1 MNLRSL
7 ISQAKTEGAS
17 DLHIEPGLAAGLARA
32 QPVALR
38 RRTVAPALT
47 SEWARDLIDRRLA
60 PFRGTPLLRSFQSH
74 RGLRC
79 RVNVMHTA
87 RGVGFAIRLL
97 PAFQPTLEA
106 LNLHPDLKQL
116 AHHPHGLVLISGPT
130 GCGKSTTLA
139 ALIQTINLSDARH
152 IVTIEN
158 PIEFTFRPRRSFIRQ
173 REVGRDTPSFEQAL
187 LDSLRE
193 DPDVL
198 MVGEMREPETMRLTL
213 SAAETGH
220 LVLATVHSSNCAEA
234 LQRVVGAFPAEIQ
247 NNVAAQLAD
256 CLIGVVSQ
264 RLQFRPGLNI
274 CVPECEVLM
283 STLPIKNFI
292 RNRDFFK
299 IVNSVET
306 GAEHGMWTF
315 QRYRAWLDKRTSFHL
330 PSREPEVEEEDTR
343 PSSQVHA
350 PAAGRAAA
358 PPVRAPPPRSSP
370 AHVRTHRSRADR
382 NRGDGNLREDPQE
395 IRLDKDGAF
404 FPGRELK
411 RFDQRRKICFISSV
425 AVSRSRSN
433 LSQSTCKPV
442 AARAGSS
449 VAPSSACSSTSF
461 CETFGSDKKLKEPLG
476 RLGVRTIADHPH
488 RVGHEERLLRDGQ
501 RGDRE
506 TLPLRAGNVIRIGKA
521 KPRLPAR
528 NLLDNDRIAVH
539 QERLVGRQRAAPFCQ
554 AASPQNCRKARKCVA
569 VVPKSG

>member
-7 ISQAKTEGAS
+7 VALAKSEGAS
-17 DLHIEPGLAAGLARA
+17 DLHIEPGLA
-32 QPVALR
+32 PVLR
-38 RRTVAPALT
+38 VRSHLRSIGEPVAPAL
-47 SEWARDLIDRRLA
+47 SQEWARDIIA
-60 PFRGTPLLRSFQSH
+60 PEDWPHFQQRRSFDLSKVIE
-74 RGLRC
+74 GLRC
-79 RVNVMHTA
+79 RINVLHSA

-97 PAFQPTLEA
+97 PAFQPTVDA
-106 LNLHPDLKQL
+106 LNLHPDLKQFVNH
-116 AHHPHGLVLISGPT
+116 AHGLVLISGPT

-139 ALIQTINLSDARH
+139 ALIQTINLNDARH

-274 CVPECEVLM
+274 CVPECEVLTA
-283 STLPIKNFI
+283 TLPIKNYI

-315 QRYRAWLDKRTSFHL
+315 QRYRSWLDKRTNFHL
-330 PSREPEVEEEDTR
+330 PMRETEAEEEETA
-343 PSSQVHA
+343 VFTK
-350 PAAGRAAA
+350 PA
-358 PPVRAPPPRSSP
+358 
-370 AHVRTHRSRADR
+370 
-382 NRGDGNLREDPQE
+382 
-395 IRLDKDGAF
+395 
-404 FPGRELK
+404 
-411 RFDQRRKICFISSV
+411 
-425 AVSRSRSN
+425 
-433 LSQSTCKPV
+433 
-442 AARAGSS
+442 
-449 VAPSSACSSTSF
+449 
-461 CETFGSDKKLKEPLG
+461 
-476 RLGVRTIADHPH
+476 
-488 RVGHEERLLRDGQ
+488 
-501 RGDRE
+501 
-506 TLPLRAGNVIRIGKA
+506 
-521 KPRLPAR
+521 PRLPAAPTPSVR
-528 NLLDNDRIAVH
+528 VATAPAAHAERTEAGRIEIEETIVF
-539 QERLVGRQRAAPFCQ
+539 EKILKKL
-554 AASPQNCRKARKCVA
+554 S
-569 VVPKSG
+569 